1 MGKKNYRLK
10 EEKYREQVTR
20 YSLRKLS
27 IGVASVALFPFV
39 LSSPQVHA
47 ATSSESNTSP
57 AASVQTSGASASSS
71 ASTDD
76 VRVAGNQASD
86 GNLIDKTTTTPTTN
100 TTAQMI
106 SLFRSSFR
114 CPVSVM
120 LPSSSMTS
128 AFFLR
133 FTFVATITPRRLS
146 SRSWSQPWR
155 CSLPPRPLPCP
166 S

>member
-76 VRVAGNQASD
+76 GRVAGNQARD
-86 GNLIDKTTTTPTTN
+86 GNLIDKTTTTTT
-100 TTAQMI
+100 
-106 SLFRSSFR
+106 R
-114 CPVSVM
+114 
-120 LPSSSMTS
+120 
-128 AFFLR
+128 
-133 FTFVATITPRRLS
+133 
-146 SRSWSQPWR
+146 
-155 CSLPPRPLPCP
+155 
-166 S
+166 